1 MKRLKRKRMH
11 GHWLRQRWDDMQ
23 AQAQVSEQTTE
34 LEKLVE
40 KLEELG
46 KIDELRD
53 NVQWLKYLAMELK
66 YYAEK
71 DASMFIIENM
81 FKLTNVTIIGKHT
94 GCAYFNVS
102 IDPKN
107 MTISDLFDK
116 FFSANIYVNAL
127 KCITDA
133 LNELTNI
140 IDSAL
145 PEREE
150 DP

>member
-1 MKRLKRKRMH
+1 
-11 GHWLRQRWDDMQ
+11 MQ
-23 AQAQVSEQTTE
+23 TQTSQVSDQTTS

-46 KIDELRD
+46 RIEELRD
-53 NVQWLKYLAMELK
+53 NVQWLRSLATELK
-66 YYAEK
+66 RYVEK
-71 DASMFIIENM
+71 DASMFVIRNM
-81 FKLTNVTIIGKHT
+81 FGMTDISIVGRYT
-94 GCAYFNVS
+94 GCVYFDTS

-107 MTISDLFDK
+107 TTIYDVFDK

-127 KCITDA
+127 RCIADA
-133 LNELTNI
+133 LNDIANI

-145 PEREE
+145 PEPEE

>member
-1 MKRLKRKRMH
+1 
-11 GHWLRQRWDDMQ
+11 MQ

-34 LEKLVE
+34 KTTPLEEIIE

-46 KIDELRD
+46 KIEELRD
-53 NVQWLKYLAMELK
+53 NVQWLRYLAMELK

-71 DASMFIIENM
+71 DASMFVIENAFSM
-81 FKLTNVTIIGKHT
+81 TDVTIVGKYTGCRYFNTSLDPKNVTI
-94 GCAYFNVS
+94 Y
-102 IDPKN
+102 
-107 MTISDLFDK
+107 DLFNK
-116 FFSANIYVNAL
+116 FLNANIYVNVL
-127 KCITDA
+127 KCIADA
-133 LNELTNI
+133 LNEIANI